1 MSTQTLTLHLP
12 DSLYTRLQQR
22 AQQFNRSLEAE
33 LLELLNTAV
42 PADES
47 LPDSL
52 AEDVARL
59 EGMDDAKLRQ
69 AARSKLSVNEA
80 TQLEALHL
88 KRQSEGLTESES
100 TKLAELIG
108 QYERT
113 MVIRACAAVIL
124 KQRGHDL
131 SGLAATP

>member
-12 DSLYTRLQQR
+12 DPLYTRLQER
-22 AQQFNRSLEAE
+22 ARQFNRTLEAE

-59 EGMDDAKLRQ
+59 EVMDDAKLWQ
-69 AARSKLSVNEA
+69 AVRSKLSVNEA

-88 KRQSEGLTESES
+88 KRQREGLSESES
-100 TKLAELIG
+100 SNLADLIG

-113 MVIRACAAVIL
+113 MLIRARAAVIL
-124 KQRGHDL
+124 KRRGHDL
-131 SGLAATP
+131 SGLAATL